1 MGDNTTLDIAVLP
14 GDGIGREVIAATV
27 KVLRAA
33 QRHAGGFELALNEM
47 EAGAE
52 LYRRTG
58 DPLPLDVLKAC
69 GTADAVLLGAMGL
82 PEVRYED
89 GREIAPQLDLREKF
103 ELFAGVRPIRSI
115 PGAPSPLVDPR
126 AQSLDFVLIREST
139 EGLFSS
145 RGKIDREGNELAR
158 DRMLITRKACERL
171 FRFTFDYALERKA
184 EGKPGKV
191 TCVDKA
197 NVLGSMAFFRE
208 IFDEIGA
215 EYPEVEK
222 EHAYIDATAMNLVK
236 RPWDFDVMVTENLLG
251 DILSDL
257 GAGLVGG
264 LGVAPSADIGIDH
277 AVFQPC
283 HGTAPDIMGQNKANP
298 AAAIMSGA
306 MMLDWLGTRT
316 GMESCRKAAD
326 AIEAAVVAAF
336 ASGDVLSIEY
346 GGSDGTDRITEAI
359 IARLGA

>member
-1 MGDNTTLDIAVLP
+1 MGVNTTLDIAVLP
-14 GDGIGREVIAATV
+14 GDGIGREGIAATLR
-27 KVLRAA
+27 VLQAA
-33 QRHAGGFELALNEM
+33 EEHIGGFELELNEM
-47 EAGAE
+47 EAGAD

-58 DPLPLDVLKAC
+58 DSLPLNVLKAC
-69 GTADAVLLGAMGL
+69 GEADAVLLGAMGL

-115 PGAPSPLVDPR
+115 AGAPSPLADAR

-139 EGLFSS
+139 EGLFSG

-158 DRMLITRKACERL
+158 DRMLITRKGCERL
-171 FRFTFDYALERKA
+171 FRFTFDYAMERKA
-184 EGKPGKV
+184 QGKPGNV

-215 EYPEVEK
+215 GYPEIKK
-222 EHAYIDATAMNLVK
+222 EHAYVDATAMNMVK
-236 RPWDFDVMVTENLLG
+236 RPWDFDVMVTENMLG

-264 LGVAPSADIGIDH
+264 LGVAPSADIGVDR

-306 MMLDWLGTRT
+306 MMLGWLGNRT
-316 GMESCRKAAD
+316 GIDACRQAAD
-326 AIEAAVVAAF
+326 AIETAVSSAF
-336 ASGDVLSIEY
+336 ASGDVLSFEY
-346 GGSDGTDRITEAI
+346 GGRDGTDRITVAI
-359 IARLGA
+359 IARLAG

>member
-14 GDGIGREVIAATV
+14 GDGIGREVIAATI
-27 KVLRAA
+27 KVLGAV
-33 QRHAGGFELALNEM
+33 QRRVGGFELALNEM

-69 GTADAVLLGAMGL
+69 GAADAVLLGAMGL

-115 PGAPSPLVDPR
+115 PGAPSPLADPR
-126 AQSLDFVLIREST
+126 AHALDFVLIREST
-139 EGLFSS
+139 EGLFAG
-145 RGKIDREGNELAR
+145 RGGLDREGDVLAR
-158 DRMLITRKACERL
+158 DRMLITRKGCERL
-171 FRFTFDYALERKA
+171 FRFTFDYALARKA
-184 EGKPGKV
+184 AGKPGKV

-208 IFDEIGA
+208 IFDEVGA
-215 EYPEVEK
+215 DYPEIEK
-222 EHAYIDATAMNLVK
+222 EHAYVDATAMNMVK

-264 LGVAPSADIGIDH
+264 LGVAPSADIGIDR

-298 AAAIMSGA
+298 AAAILSGA
-306 MMLDWLGTRT
+306 MMLDWLGNRT
-316 GMESCRKAAD
+316 GIEGCRRAAALID
-326 AIEAAVVAAF
+326 EAVSAAF
-336 ASGDVLSIEY
+336 ASGDVLSFEY
-346 GGSDGTDRITEAI
+346 GGRDGTDAITDAVI
-359 IARLGA
+359 TRLGA